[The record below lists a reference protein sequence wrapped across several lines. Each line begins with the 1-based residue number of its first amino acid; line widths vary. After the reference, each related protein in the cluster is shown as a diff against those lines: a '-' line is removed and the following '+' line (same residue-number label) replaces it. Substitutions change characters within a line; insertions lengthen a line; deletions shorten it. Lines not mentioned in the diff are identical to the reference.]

1 MVSLTSLHMRSS
13 GDVFSPNRALNFAWL
28 GIFSS
33 TIVPNSAATGIRT
46 PVSQYGRVAPEW
58 NLLEALPTELHGR
71 SYSSKYFKK

>member
-33 TIVPNSAATGIRT
+33 TIVPNSSAATGIRT
-46 PVSQYGRVAPEW
+46 HVSQYGGVAPDW

-71 SYSSKYFKK
+71 SYS